1 MDSLGKIYKKLVDVF
16 KLGFVKLIKVL
27 DRFRV
32 KKDMEFDNGQEQI
45 ELDKKLVF
53 SLSKSRIPNLQQIKY
68 IKKFLTPSELL
79 VMRISIA
86 VIVVC
91 LVFLGGRFYKNHLQ
105 LVSSGRRIFRSFSW
119 LTQSYQSLVCRY

>member
-91 LVFLGGRFYKNHLQ
+91 LVFLGGRF
-105 LVSSGRRIFRSFSW
+105 
-119 LTQSYQSLVCRY
+119 